1 MAIRFVS
8 SDITS
13 VGGDGFVNASE
24 ASPIGFQITGTGV
37 YESTDP
43 TPNQVVPVTLTFTS
57 GIIQN
62 VNAVIT
68 SFANGGGS
76 KTYTWTIT
84 DTTLSAT
91 PPPKVWTR

>member
-43 TPNQVVPVTLTFTS
+43 TAEPSRS
-57 GIIQN
+57 GDIDFHQRHYSDCERSYHQLCQRRWQQD
-62 VNAVIT
+62 VLR
-68 SFANGGGS
+68 G
-76 KTYTWTIT
+76 
-84 DTTLSAT
+84 
-91 PPPKVWTR
+91 R